1 MKKLFIISG
10 ANGHLEKNI
19 IRILLKQ
26 DVLIRRFI
34 LSLDQV
40 QTMQNIEYI
49 HSDICDSQS
58 LNQLFDNCEQYK
70 TYVIHTARIIQITNK
85 KNPYLYDVNHNCTKN
100 SSM

>member
-40 QTMQNIEYI
+40 QTR
-49 HSDICDSQS
+49 
-58 LNQLFDNCEQYK
+58 L
-70 TYVIHTARIIQITNK
+70 
-85 KNPYLYDVNHNCTKN
+85 
-100 SSM
+100 